1 MQVDDQYLKYKKI
14 VEDNK
19 LPRRILIQPYLSLEK
34 GVPVYHGFNDTA
46 EDCIDSYVKNF
57 REDT

>member
-34 GVPVYHGFNDTA
+34 GMPVYQGFNDTA